1 MRIFPFFGRVAG
13 LGAALL
19 AAQAGAVEKNFNVA
33 GFGAASDGK
42 TPCTP
47 ALQKAIDAAGAAGGG
62 IVEFPA
68 GTFLSGPL
76 QLCNGVTLQLDAGAT
91 LLGSRDL
98 KDYYSTSAD
107 AANPKPVFR
116 HLLHGE
122 G

>member
-1 MRIFPFFGRVAG
+1 MRILKFSWHAAG

-33 GFGAASDGK
+33 GFGAASDGQ

-76 QLCNGVTLQLDAGAT
+76 QLRDGVTLQLDAGAT
-91 LLGSRDL
+91 LLGSRNL
-98 KDYYSTSAD
+98 
-107 AANPKPVFR
+107 N
-116 HLLHGE
+116 
-122 G
+122 